1 MKKRERTMEKPK
13 TNFTVW
19 LAADKSLNA
28 ATAQEALKA
37 ALVGIGVQ
45 MATEDKT
52 DEQCIIAL
60 HRLAKPLADGT
71 KRIHR
76 FSLPWNLRFDFKN
89 EVLSVRETE
98 TSDKVTSTNKLTK
111 KTEDAL
117 IVSVVKNHTKQIEDL
132 SETLK
137 SQIADFAS
145 VLKNQVVLNELVNKR
160 LASLEAAVAA
170 LQKPTVPAKSST
182 KKAVVETGDLFEQS
196 SSKKSSPYSTNN
208 PPKFAT
214 KKPAKSSTK
223 KKAGIDVSDLGF

>member
-1 MKKRERTMEKPK
+1 MKKRERKMESPK

-37 ALVGIGVQ
+37 ALLGIGVS

-60 HRLAKPLADGT
+60 HRLAKPMADGT

-89 EVLSVRETE
+89 EVLSVREVE
-98 TSDKVTSTNKLTK
+98 ASDKVTSTGKLTK
-111 KTEDAL
+111 KTEEAL
-117 IVSVVKNHTKQIEDL
+117 LPSVVKNHTKQIEDL

-137 SQIADFAS
+137 SQVADFAS
-145 VLKNQVVLNELVNKR
+145 VLKNQVALNELVNKR

-170 LQKPTVPAKSST
+170 LQKPTAPAKSST
-182 KKAVVETGDLFEQS
+182 KKAAVVETGDLFDQS
-196 SSKKSSPYSTNN
+196 S
-208 PPKFAT
+208 T
-214 KKPAKSSTK
+214 KKAPVKSSTK
-223 KKAGIDVSDLGF
+223 KRAGVDVSDLGF

>member
-1 MKKRERTMEKPK
+1 MESPK

-19 LAADKSLNA
+19 LTSDKSLNA

-37 ALVGIGVQ
+37 ALLGIGVS

-60 HRLAKPLADGT
+60 HRLAKPMADGT

-89 EVLSVRETE
+89 EVLSVREVE
-98 TSDKVTSTNKLTK
+98 ASDKVTSTGKLTK
-111 KTEDAL
+111 KTEEAL
-117 IVSVVKNHTKQIEDL
+117 LPSVVKNHTKQIEDL

-137 SQIADFAS
+137 SQVADFAS

-170 LQKPTVPAKSST
+170 LQKPTAPAKSST
-182 KKAVVETGDLFEQS
+182 KKAAVVETGDLFDQS
-196 SSKKSSPYSTNN
+196 S
-208 PPKFAT
+208 T
-214 KKPAKSSTK
+214 KKAPVKSSTK
-223 KKAGIDVSDLGF
+223 KKAGVDVSDLGF

>member
-1 MKKRERTMEKPK
+1 MKKKERTMETAK

-19 LAADKSLNA
+19 LTADKSLNA
-28 ATAQEALKA
+28 STAQEALKA

-45 MATEDKT
+45 MATNDKT

-76 FSLPWNLRFDFKN
+76 FSLPWNLRFDFKT
-89 EVLSVRETE
+89 EKLSVRETE
-98 TSDKVTSTNKLTK
+98 TADKVTSTNKLTK

-117 IVSVVKNHTKQIEDL
+117 INSVVKNHTKQIEDL
-132 SETLK
+132 NEALK
-137 SQIADFAS
+137 SQVAEFSA

-170 LQKPTVPAKSST
+170 LQKPSAPAKSST
-182 KKAVVETGDLFEQS
+182 KKAVVETGDLFDQPT
-196 SSKKSSPYSTNN
+196 KSS
-208 PPKFAT
+208 T
-214 KKPAKSSTK
+214 KKAPAKSSTK
-223 KKAGIDVSDLGF
+223 KGGVDVSDLGF